1 MIQNLL
7 SRLEQTSK
15 SSCYRVRSF
24 LSHFHRYRRLRH
36 RTGTS
41 SDGFLPVSYRVGELV
56 CQSEGGN
63 IDRGTVRVGLA
74 HGEPLRRRYSSDLIT
89 VWNFAMRT
97 AVLMMVAYALSHLK
111 AMLDQVSELASR
123 IFLLDCPMA
132 ALFQSRRASN
142 GARIQFRAHDFRV
155 H

>member
-1 MIQNLL
+1 MFGLFLVISIGIVDFGTGLEL
-7 SRLEQTSK
+7 RLMGFYLFPIALVSWF
-15 SSCYRVRSF
+15 VN
-24 LSHFHRYRRLRH
+24 RRAGISIAALCALAWLMANH
-36 RTGTS
+36 
-41 SDGFLPVSYRVGELV
+41 L
-56 CQSEGGN
+56 GG
-63 IDRGTVRVGLA
+63 
-74 HGEPLRRRYSSDLIT
+74 RRYSSDLIT